1 MSDDE
6 EDLFADSDGGGDTDD
21 LIAESNK
28 KPAAKPKKLQKKK
41 ATAPVKKRKRDIPDA
56 DKDSD
61 DDKGLFDD
69 SDDEK
74 AASPA
79 KKPMSKRE
87 RMEALTKK
95 KRSEQQQQQSQQQK
109 HRSASK
115 GPNKNKSGDEGNK
128 NSGYDSEDSY
138 DSAEYVRTQEDND
151 FIDTE
156 GDDADAVAEL
166 YAEQHFDDDERGEA
180 MEERKKKKSIKGAGS
195 DRGRSERS
203 ELEAEADDDNPILQ
217 AVKKMAKKKR
227 VQKKFSELEEEAK
240 PFLARMEQAADED
253 EEAITQRRPALKK
266 LAMLH
271 EVCETLARRDM
282 VRPLLD
288 LDVLAICKRWIQPLP
303 NGNLGNV
310 TVRNRLLQ
318 AISLMTGENGITA
331 HDLKRSEFGKVVM
344 SLYMHKDET
353 PAMKLQLK
361 GLIDQWSRPIFQKSG
376 NMRDLE
382 RVQQSRGSSGI
393 SQISRMQ
400 QMEQAKV
407 SVNPVKSAHRGGKD
421 QDLSSLIASGSKG
434 KSESG
439 VNRVRVPYSKGF
451 QFSVRP
457 QNRVAGV
464 VDKRRQAPTTA
475 SLDARGKIGK
485 RMTEKGRAVS
495 KNVRSANVSIE
506 GRVAKP

>member
-1 MSDDE
+1 M
-6 EDLFADSDGGGDTDD
+6 LFKNW
-21 LIAESNK
+21 I
-28 KPAAKPKKLQKKK
+28 
-41 ATAPVKKRKRDIPDA
+41 DA

-61 DDKGLFDD
+61 DDNGLFDD
-69 SDDEK
+69 SDEEGGGT
-74 AASPA
+74 PA
-79 KKPMSKRE
+79 KKPLSKRE

-95 KRSEQQQQQSQQQK
+95 KRAEQQQQNQQQQQS
-109 HRSASK
+109 RSRAVSKVPNANSK
-115 GPNKNKSGDEGNK
+115 GSGEGAK
-128 NSGYDSEDSY
+128 NSGYESEDSY
-138 DSAEYVRTQEDND
+138 NSAEYVRTQEDND

-166 YAEQHFDDDERGEA
+166 YAEQHFDDDEQGEA

-203 ELEAEADDDNPILQ
+203 ELEAEADEDNPILQ
-217 AVKKMAKKKR
+217 AVKKMARKKR

-266 LAMLH
+266 LAMLN
-271 EVCETLARRDM
+271 EVCDTLARRDM

-344 SLYMHKDET
+344 TLYMHKDET
-353 PAMKLQLK
+353 PAMKRQLK

-393 SQISRMQ
+393 SQISRQQ

-464 VDKRRQAPTTA
+464 VDKRRQAPPTA

-506 GRVAKP
+506 GRAAKP